1 MLLSKIKT
9 LKKIL
14 KKIKNQKINKKMMK
28 LRTDISIYEF
38 FRMNYCQINLMYFK
52 FQKLKK

>member
-14 KKIKNQKINKKMMK
+14 KKMKNQKVNKRMMK

-38 FRMNYCQINLMYFK
+38 FRMNYC
-52 FQKLKK
+52 

>member
-14 KKIKNQKINKKMMK
+14 RKMKNQKVNKKMMK